1 MERAA
6 WIPGWYALDQPVKV
20 GLTSDFW
27 FFKDPRTEVL
37 HRGPERLVFYNAL
50 WGSHAALGGSGTITR
65 ITSPEL
71 GDILEVD
78 TKSEPFDYAFHLADG
93 TTIEV
98 NAEEQPGWVWDGTE
112 WSPPRVDNWHLT
124 VELDSLSELRL
135 SPPRPRLP
143 PLDSAQEAEL
153 RKRFLP
159 RSRWWHLHRRR

>member
-6 WIPGWYALDQPVKV
+6 WIPGWYALDQPLKV

-71 GDILEVD
+71 GEIREVD
-78 TKSEPFDYAFHLADG
+78 TESEPFVGPDALRGKMD
-93 TTIEV
+93 
-98 NAEEQPGWVWDGTE
+98 P
-112 WSPPRVDNWHLT
+112 
-124 VELDSLSELRL
+124 LRL
-135 SPPRPRLP
+135 RQQRIRCAACWL
-143 PLDSAQEAEL
+143 LDCSHEAEA
-153 RKRFLP
+153 FVC
-159 RSRWWHLHRRR
+159 